1 MIADLFKGRCKWH
14 IKLSIQVQISGRETT
29 KKILKEGKNDD
40 MNCLKYMHYK
50 MTLRQTEN
58 QWSCVNCFFFF
69 FWKGKMDG
77 CNKLKWK
84 IFKNGS
90 LGTERRKQML
100 IILWLGLK
108 HFSNVLE
115 SSQRQSFLRKVFL
128 LWVNNVLA

>member
-50 MTLRQTEN
+50 MTLRQSEN

-69 FWKGKMDG
+69 FGKGRWMVAINLNERFLKMVPWEQRG
-77 CNKLKWK
+77 ANKC
-84 IFKNGS
+84 S
-90 LGTERRKQML
+90 
-100 IILWLGLK
+100 
-108 HFSNVLE
+108 
-115 SSQRQSFLRKVFL
+115 
-128 LWVNNVLA
+128 

>member
-50 MTLRQTEN
+50 MTLRQSEN

-69 FWKGKMDG
+69 FWKGRWMVAINLNERFLKMVP
-77 CNKLKWK
+77 W
-84 IFKNGS
+84 
-90 LGTERRKQML
+90 EQRRKQML